1 MNKNQVLRQRTMTAI
16 VFGAIVLTLLLS
28 GKLGAII
35 LFVTIAIA
43 CSYEYVR
50 MVFFKNNNRLL
61 ISVSLTF
68 VAIALISSFHPGS
81 SLFYGLV
88 IFSCVAMIA
97 GIVHLFIPF
106 INHKKTFWLVSI
118 CYFGLP
124 LGLIISYVY
133 HTDVYPKYLTIILIS
148 MIWVSDTFAYLFGS
162 RIGRTKLLERISPK
176 KTWEGFIGGGIGTYI
191 LGYIFSRYFDQLPLM
206 FWMLTATVVWI
217 IGTFGDL
224 VESSIKR
231 KYDVKDSGKLL
242 PGHGGIFDR
251 FDSFIYILPFILFL
265 LLEFKF

>member
-1 MNKNQVLRQRTMTAI
+1 MTAI

-35 LFVTIAIA
+35 LFVTIAIS

-50 MVFFKNNNRLL
+50 MVFQRNNNRLL
-61 ISVSLTF
+61 ISVSSTF
-68 VAIALISSFHPGS
+68 VAIALISSLLPDSDAF
-81 SLFYGLV
+81 LWIV
-88 IFSCVAMIA
+88 IFSCITMIA
-97 GIVHLFIPF
+97 GIIHLFFPF
-106 INHKKTFWLVSI
+106 INHKKAFGLVSI

-124 LGLIISYVY
+124 LGLFISYVY

-176 KTWEGFIGGGIGTYI
+176 KTWEGFIGGGLGTYI
-191 LGYIFSRYFDQLPLM
+191 LAFVFSKYFDQLPLM

-231 KYDVKDSGKLL
+231 NYDVKDSGKLL

>member
-1 MNKNQVLRQRTMTAI
+1 MTAI

-35 LFVTIAIA
+35 LFVTIAIS

-50 MVFFKNNNRLL
+50 MVFQHSNSRLFL
-61 ISVSLTF
+61 SVSLTF
-68 VAIALISSFHPGS
+68 IAIALISSIMPEGPTF
-81 SLFYGLV
+81 LWLV
-88 IFSCVAMIA
+88 ILSCMTMIV
-97 GIVHLFIPF
+97 GIINLFFPF

-124 LGLIISYVY
+124 LGLFISYVY

-148 MIWVSDTFAYLFGS
+148 LIWASDTFAYLFGS
-162 RIGRTKLLERISPK
+162 RIGKTKLLERISPK
-176 KTWEGFIGGGIGTYI
+176 KTWEGFIGGGLGTYI
-191 LGYIFSRYFDQLPLM
+191 LAYVYSIYFDQLPLV
-206 FWMLTATVVWI
+206 FWILTATVVWI

-231 KYDVKDSGKLL
+231 KYDLKDSGKLL

-265 LLEFKF
+265 LLEYKF